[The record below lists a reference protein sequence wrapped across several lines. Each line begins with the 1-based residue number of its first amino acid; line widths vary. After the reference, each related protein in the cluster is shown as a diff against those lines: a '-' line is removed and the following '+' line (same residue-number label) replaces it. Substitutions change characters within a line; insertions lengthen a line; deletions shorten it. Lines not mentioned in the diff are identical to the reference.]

1 MRVGEGVI
9 VGVMVGCGDRVIL
22 GVIDGVTVGV
32 TDGDGIGSIKFNVEI
47 KLSRFVISSSVNLD
61 ITLPDSYKHWNTLVN
76 TCGAVFSFTF
86 TKHSFVKM
94 KLIRSFSSFVKG
106 TISPDDTSFVSGF
119 KVPVNL

>member
-32 TDGDGIGSIKFNVEI
+32 IDGDGIGSIKFNVEI

-61 ITLPDSYKHWNTLVN
+61 ITLPDSYKH
-76 TCGAVFSFTF
+76 
-86 TKHSFVKM
+86 
-94 KLIRSFSSFVKG
+94 
-106 TISPDDTSFVSGF
+106 
-119 KVPVNL
+119 